1 MTSVLHPRSTRNA
14 ELPPPVFPGDRVGV
28 AALSGPVDS
37 DRLDAGLNALGR
49 LGFEVVT
56 APNIRQRHGL
66 FAGSDTERLEG
77 FYELVDD
84 PSVKAIFFTRGG
96 WGLNRLLPRLDWR
109 RVVRHPRAYLGYSDL
124 TPLLNG
130 IVTRAGLVTFHG
142 PMVAADLARGLT
154 PAEQESLLQAL
165 AGSYPQSFEVRAC
178 EQGQPVEGV
187 LLGGCLSLLVSL
199 LGTPWE
205 VDLEGAVLFI
215 EDLNEPPY
223 RLDRMLTHLRL
234 SGTLTKIKALI
245 VGYLHG
251 EGGKEPTAMDG
262 EITLEMVLDAL
273 ARDFPWP
280 LAKGLEAGHAS
291 PSLTLPLGLNARL
304 DPPAGRLWVCP

>member
-1 MTSVLHPRSTRNA
+1 M
-14 ELPPPVFPGDRVGV
+14 GV
-28 AALSGPVDS
+28 AALSGPVDPC
-37 DRLDAGLNALGR
+37 RLDAGLEALSE
-49 LGFEVVT
+49 LGFDIVT

-66 FAGSDTERLEG
+66 FAGSDAGRLEG
-77 FYELVDD
+77 FYGLVDD

-96 WGLNRLLPRLDWR
+96 WGLNRLLPQLDWSR
-109 RVVRHPRAYLGYSDL
+109 IARHPRAYLGYSDL

-130 IVTRAGLVTFHG
+130 IVTRLNLVAFHG

-154 PAEQESLLQAL
+154 AAEEESLLRAL
-165 AGSYPQSFEVRAC
+165 AGDYPQTFTVRAC
-178 EQGQPVEGV
+178 EQGEQVEGK
-187 LLGGCLSLLVSL
+187 LMGGCLSLLVSL
-199 LGTPWE
+199 LGTPWQ
-205 VDLEGAVLFI
+205 VDLEDSVLFI

-245 VGYLHG
+245 VGHLHG

-262 EITLEMVLDAL
+262 QITLEMVLDAL
-273 ARDFPWP
+273 ANDFSWP

-304 DPPAGRLWVCP
+304 DPQAGRLWVNPSGKLDPSGSRHDVEGDDTW